1 MVRGNKSSG
10 MFCEIFIPVVYIV
23 NLFIALSRLT
33 SNVFDGAAE
42 LRTVK
47 RAVASAMAR
56 AFAGGVE
63 LRFLFW

>member
-1 MVRGNKSSG
+1 MS
-10 MFCEIFIPVVYIV
+10 CEIFIPVVYIV

-47 RAVASAMAR
+47 RAIASDGPCICGSR
-56 AFAGGVE
+56 ASISLLVTFE
-63 LRFLFW
+63 PK